1 MDFPLSIQR
10 AWGQVGDPQVVF
22 KAFWLS
28 DFAMMSMDGSVSF
41 HDFTTNLVKDPK
53 ALATVEV
60 GLYELT
66 HTLYIYV
73 YTYIYTYIHIYEVTS
88 IYIYT
93 YTVCILY
100 TYYIIKSINL
110 PVKWN
115 LLSNVLREY
124 TLFSHFGI
132 CFGPFRSFFG
142 DPRWSRCS
150 SVRWGFRVWHVRWLR
165 QGQRVLPRCAA
176 WLRIRNLANRYWSIE
191 YTVYIYTH
199 IHT

>member
-73 YTYIYTYIHIYEVTS
+73 YIYIYIYTYIWSYKY

-93 YTVCILY
+93 MYIIYILY
-100 TYYIIKSINL
+100 HKIYQFIGEMESFEHMFRPFSIFFRGSQVIPL
-110 PVKWN
+110 FVRS
-115 LLSNVLREY
+115 LRLSCVACPLTSPRAA
-124 TLFSHFGI
+124 S
-132 CFGPFRSFFG
+132 PASMRS
-142 DPRWSRCS
+142 
-150 SVRWGFRVWHVRWLR
+150 
-165 QGQRVLPRCAA
+165 
-176 WLRIRNLANRYWSIE
+176 LA
-191 YTVYIYTH
+191 
-199 IHT
+199 

>member
-73 YTYIYTYIHIYEVTS
+73 YIYIYIYIHMKLQVYIHIHYV
-88 IYIYT
+88 
-93 YTVCILY
+93 
-100 TYYIIKSINL
+100 YYI
-110 PVKWN
+110 
-115 LLSNVLREY
+115 
-124 TLFSHFGI
+124 
-132 CFGPFRSFFG
+132 
-142 DPRWSRCS
+142 
-150 SVRWGFRVWHVRWLR
+150 
-165 QGQRVLPRCAA
+165 
-176 WLRIRNLANRYWSIE
+176 
-191 YTVYIYTH
+191 H
-199 IHT
+199 IIS

>member
-73 YTYIYTYIHIYEVTS
+73 YTYIYIYTYIHIYEVTS
-88 IYIYT
+88 IYIYI
-93 YTVCILY
+93 YSMYIVYILY
-100 TYYIIKSINL
+100 HKIYQFTGEMESFEQCTKRIYSFQSFWHMFRPFSIFFRGSQVIPL
-110 PVKWN
+110 FVRS
-115 LLSNVLREY
+115 LRLSCVACPLTSPRAA
-124 TLFSHFGI
+124 S
-132 CFGPFRSFFG
+132 PASMRS
-142 DPRWSRCS
+142 
-150 SVRWGFRVWHVRWLR
+150 
-165 QGQRVLPRCAA
+165 
-176 WLRIRNLANRYWSIE
+176 LA
-191 YTVYIYTH
+191 
-199 IHT
+199 